1 MKINSLTLYNF
12 GFYYNKNTFN
22 LNIANSENNII
33 LIGGE
38 NGAGKSTILEAIKL
52 ALYGS
57 LFMGFKTNAD
67 SYLDYIQNRINY
79 NAIKEDQNDVYIK
92 INFDLQQDGDKSNYE
107 LKRRWDINDSSE
119 KLLIKKD
126 GNKLSDKKINE
137 FNNYIR
143 KLYSPELFDFFLFD
157 GEKITNTLY
166 NDDFHNKLKKIT
178 TKVFNLSILNTLK
191 EDIKHVIKY
200 KTDNISYSDKETDY
214 IKAKEEY
221 EETKE
226 KINKVK
232 IQLNETNNNISNITN
247 RREKLNKEFK
257 LNGGLL
263 AKERDKI
270 LKKISLLKE
279 KKNSLKNKIQEL
291 NETIL
296 PFLPAKSILPNIL
309 GQLKKEKEYFN
320 YININNKLN
329 NKNTKNK
336 ILKQTS
342 FEKNV
347 KNQSNLVNNVL
358 TAVNETLKPNFDI
371 ENFNPIHKLSPNE
384 EDNLKNI
391 IYKIKNIN
399 NEKIKYKINEINK
412 LNNKILKLN
421 KSLEENKKNTDLE
434 DILTKIENCNEKI
447 GQMKITKEN
456 KEAQLNSL
464 NEELI
469 ELEKI
474 YNKKYKNLV
483 NTTKEKSIPVIT
495 NKLKNIIDKFIYKQ
509 TKKKLK
515 RVENNF
521 IKIINK
527 LFSSENYIKKININP
542 ETFEIKLFSKN
553 NDPLKNL
560 SSGEQQ
566 LVILALLWSL
576 LDTSK
581 QKFPIIFDTLLGR
594 IDNKHRKNIIQNLI
608 NKTNEQII
616 ILSTDSEIN
625 EDFYNDIR
633 PYIQKEYLL
642 SKEKKLK
649 HKAVIKNK
657 KYFFEGENN
666 G

>member
-57 LFMGFKTNAD
+57 LSMGFKTNAD

-279 KKNSLKNKIQEL
+279 KKNSSKNKIQEL

-495 NKLKNIIDKFIYKQ
+495 NKLKKIIDKFIYKQ

-560 SSGEQQ
+560 SSGEQE